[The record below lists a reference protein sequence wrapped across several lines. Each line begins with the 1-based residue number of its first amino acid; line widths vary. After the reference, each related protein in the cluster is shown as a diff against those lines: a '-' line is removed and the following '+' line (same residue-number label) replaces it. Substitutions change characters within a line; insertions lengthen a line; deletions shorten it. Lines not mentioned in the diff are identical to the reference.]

1 MSIAVVQVFERFSIA
16 SVSTFTD
23 RIAPVSPLLHIVP
36 SVSSNN
42 MKTLKQAILFL
53 TIAVFGLTTCKQKQ
67 TTETR
72 DDFKKYYDQFDVEGS
87 FVLYDPQADKYIF
100 YNQEQSEHTF
110 SPASTYKICNSLI
123 GLETGV
129 IKDENFV
136 IPWDSVTRQNP
147 NWNSDHD
154 LKTAFKNSTV
164 WYYQELARRVGGQ
177 QMKYWLDKAN
187 YGNAD
192 TSGGIDKF
200 WLTGGLRISPKQQI
214 DFLKRLHDNQL
225 PFSKRSV
232 DIVKNIMIAKDTL
245 HYVVRAK
252 TGWGGQD
259 NKDIGW
265 YVGYLET
272 KNKVYYFANCIQSSD
287 INNNNFANAR
297 IDIVYLI
304 LDDLKLID
312 K

>member
-1 MSIAVVQVFERFSIA
+1 MQKTKQTI
-16 SVSTFTD
+16 
-23 RIAPVSPLLHIVP
+23 LLL
-36 SVSSNN
+36 
-42 MKTLKQAILFL
+42 TL
-53 TIAVFGLTTCKQKQ
+53 AVFVLTACKQDQ
-67 TTETR
+67 TTEIR
-72 DDFKKYYDQFDVEGS
+72 SDFKKYYDQFNVDGS
-87 FVLYDPQADKYIF
+87 FVLYYPQADKYIF
-100 YNQEQSEHTF
+100 YNKDQFEQAFT
-110 SPASTYKICNSLI
+110 PASTFKICSSLI
-123 GLETGV
+123 GLETGE
-129 IKDENFV
+129 IKDENFI
-136 IPWDSVTRQNP
+136 IPWDSITRDNP
-147 NWNSDHD
+147 NWNTDHD

-187 YGNAD
+187 YGNTD

-225 PFSKRSV
+225 PFSHRSL
-232 DIVKNIMIAKDTL
+232 DIVKNIMVAKDTL
-245 HYVVRAK
+245 GYVVRAK
-252 TGWGGQD
+252 TGWGGQE

-272 KNKVYYFANCIQSSD
+272 KYKVYYFANCIQSTD
-287 INNNNFANAR
+287 LNNKNFANAR

-304 LDDLKLID
+304 LDDLKLTD